1 MKIEILG
8 MGCANCK
15 KLEENARKAV
25 SEAGVDADIVKVEE
39 IEKIVAYGVMSSP
52 AIVVDG
58 EVKAS
63 GRIPGVEEIKKWLV

>member
-63 GRIPGVEEIKKWLV
+63 GRIPGVEEIKKWLI